1 MCSVP
6 DTYVHLPSW
15 VWGTSAC
22 YTGDKGVVL
31 LKRVL
36 RVRDCVSKLLAQ
48 QELGGTSIFTFE
60 HFQIM

>member
-1 MCSVP
+1 M
-6 DTYVHLPSW
+6 
-15 VWGTSAC
+15 
-22 YTGDKGVVL
+22 VL